1 MFLVG
6 IVLMGLG
13 SIYIWKPTL
22 FRRGIWLRTSVAIR
36 LLSEQNYV
44 RYMRGLGAVLV
55 VIGLAL
61 VLYSLFV
68 DMRLSG

>member
-22 FRRGIWLRTSVAIR
+22 FRRWIWLRTSLAIH
-36 LLSEQNYV
+36 LLSEENYV

-55 VIGLAL
+55 VIELAL
-61 VLYSLFV
+61 VHYSLFV